1 MSIVN
6 PACITIILISYEYEE
21 TNLLKIRFEL
31 NQTFV
36 LPNEWGFGVNNDMQ
50 ISPLQSSIFALR
62 IYLILDFDII
72 DVILASS

>member
-36 LPNEWGFGVNNDMQ
+36 LPNEWGFDVNNDMQ